1 MAGVGN
7 KVKLKDGR
15 VGVIQKVTNGN
26 FMILT
31 AEGTHC
37 WITPSDIEEVLNV

>member
-15 VGVIQKVTNGN
+15 VGTIQKVLNGN

-31 AEGTHC
+31 AEGTHV
-37 WITPSDIEEVLNV
+37 WISPNDIEEVI